1 MKWALYNLTS
11 TTQSGGVET
20 GVWRLADTL
29 TEMGHDVDIIGGT
42 AQIDIPATHERVRVL
57 EFSYRERER
66 FPDLGSR
73 ARKFMER
80 LSFSRKAGPALRG
93 GGYDRIML
101 FKTYDV
107 GPVLWALR
115 GRSGKVGYLS
125 GGTEYYPGYA
135 WLARRLDYLACVS
148 RFNASQMTQATGLK
162 PGVNYL
168 GVDTGCFY
176 PGEPDAE
183 LAAAAAIKPGD
194 EVIVTAVRLVA
205 LKGVQRA
212 IQAMALLADKRPRL
226 RMLVAGQGPYK
237 PELEKEAKRLGLE
250 QRVCFTGLLPQ
261 QRLAGFYALGHVAA
275 FPSLGEE
282 ALGLSPAEAMACG
295 VPVVAS
301 NLGGLPEVVGDCGL
315 LVQERDVQN
324 LAKAMERLLDDKAL
338 RREMIEKGKSRVAR
352 TFTWRACVQRMIDGF
367 EPQGGQ

>member
-20 GVWRLADTL
+20 GVWRLANTL
-29 TEMGHDVDIIGGT
+29 AAMGHRVDIIGGT
-42 AQIDIPATHERVRVL
+42 VKIDLPRTHELVRVA
-57 EFSYRERER
+57 EFGYRDRDR

-80 LSFSRKAGPALRG
+80 ISFARNAGPTLRNN
-93 GGYDRIML
+93 GYDRVML

-107 GPVLWALR
+107 APGLWYMR
-115 GRSGKVGYLS
+115 GRPGMVGYLS

-135 WLARRLDYLACVS
+135 WLARKLGYLACVS
-148 RFNASQMTQATGLK
+148 QFNAAQMTKATGLA
-162 PGVNYL
+162 PEVNYL
-168 GVDTGCFY
+168 GVDTDCFY
-176 PGEPDAE
+176 PAEPDNE
-183 LAAAAAIKPGD
+183 LAEAAGIEPGD
-194 EVIVTAVRLVA
+194 EVIVSAVRLVA

-212 IQAMALLADKRPRL
+212 IQAMALLAEKRPRL

-237 PELEKEAKRLGLE
+237 PELEKEAQRLGLE
-250 QRVCFTGLLPQ
+250 HKVFFTGLLPQ
-261 QRLAGFYALGHVAA
+261 ERLAGFYALGHVAV

-301 NLGGLPEVVGDCGL
+301 DLGGLPEVVGDCGI
-315 LVQERDVQN
+315 LVRQRDVQS
-324 LAKAMERLLDDKAL
+324 LATAMERLIDDGPL
-338 RREMIEKGKSRVAR
+338 RERMISQGKQRVSKL
-352 TFTWRACVQRMIDGF
+352 FTWQACAQRMIDGF
-367 EPQGGQ
+367 KPKGG